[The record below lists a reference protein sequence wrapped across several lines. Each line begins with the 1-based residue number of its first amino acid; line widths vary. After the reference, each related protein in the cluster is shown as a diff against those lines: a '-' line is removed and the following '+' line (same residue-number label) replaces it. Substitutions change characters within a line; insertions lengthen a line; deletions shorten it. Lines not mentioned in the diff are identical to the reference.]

1 MKYRV
6 YHLLLPY
13 LVAIASTGIA
23 LLLTIWIKP
32 LMTQTNSA
40 FFYVAVIASTWYGG
54 IYPGIVSVVLS
65 VLAIDYFLIPPFYQ
79 WTPAF
84 DHLLRLGIFT
94 FVALIINLLCA
105 NLKASKYKLERLS
118 QKLQEESAQ
127 HLKTALNA
135 AQMGMWDW
143 DMVTGKIIWSPEH
156 EQLFG
161 LAPGSFDGRY
171 ETFDSYLYP
180 DDREGLNQAI
190 DQSLKNHTPYD
201 YEYRIVWADGSMH
214 WVEGRGKAFYN
225 QQGQPVRM
233 SGTIMAIDARKEAVE
248 TLLATSLQLRH
259 QFEQQ
264 RLVSEIT
271 QRIRNWLN
279 LQDILQTT
287 VDEVREYLKTDRVT
301 IFRFSPGWGGT
312 IVVESVAD
320 EWMAILPLQ
329 IYDPCIGEEYVEPF
343 KQGLVTAKSDIY
355 NSGISPCHVE
365 FLAKLQVR
373 ANLVVPVLKGD
384 RLWGLLAAHHCAAPR
399 QWQDSEINLLRQLA
413 AQVSVALGQS
423 ALWEQVQRE
432 LAERKQTEALLR
444 LFAQYAPAGIAMFDR
459 DMRYIM
465 ASQRWVDEYN
475 LSSLESLIGRSHYEI
490 FPEIPERWRQIHQRC
505 LAGAIEK
512 SEEDLFVRADGSQQ
526 WLFWEIHPWHT
537 AKGEIGGI
545 ILFSVDITQRKQAE
559 EALQKLNA
567 ELEQRVNERTAELNQ
582 VNDRLLKTLFKEQQ
596 TQFLLSEKAQLLD
609 LAHDTI
615 MTCDLNW
622 VITFWNQGALRMY
635 GWTSAEALG
644 KEVYT
649 LLQTQF
655 PQPLA
660 EIQAQLFEQGYW
672 EGELVHQHRNHQSLT
687 VASRW
692 VLQKDAMG
700 RPIKILEINNDIT
713 SRKQAE
719 AALRQSEETFRSL
732 SEFSPIGI
740 FLCDVTGKCI
750 YSNPVYQ
757 QIIGT
762 SAEEALGDGWKE
774 FVHPDDRQ
782 WVFQHWSEVV
792 AAGKEGVFNEL
803 RYQDR
808 QGKICYTQVRTAP
821 IKSSDGKVILFVG
834 TVEDITERRK
844 IDQMKQEF
852 ISIVS
857 HELKTPLTSI
867 YGSLGLLAGGVFDK
881 KPEKMKNMIDIAA
894 RQSERLV
901 RLVNDILD
909 LRRLE
914 SGHTKFN
921 FKQCAAAE
929 LIQQSVDVMRSQA
942 EQNQI
947 TLSIISCAVEVWADG
962 DAIVQTITNLL
973 SNAIKFSPP
982 NSTITISAEVIPN
995 DLLTQKEIPSSVLFS
1010 VQDQGRGIPED
1021 KLESIFEQ
1029 FQQVNSSDSR
1039 EKGGTGLGLA
1049 ICRNIIEHHS
1059 GKIWVKSVLNQGST
1073 FYFTLPSQQVTM

>member
-1 MKYRV
+1 MKFRG
-6 YHLLLPY
+6 YHKLLPY

-23 LLLTIWIKP
+23 LLLTIWLKP
-32 LMTQTNSA
+32 LMTGTLGA
-40 FFYVAVIASTWYGG
+40 FFFVAVIVSTWYGG

-65 VLAIDYFLIPPFYQ
+65 VLAIDYFLIPPIYQ
-79 WTPAF
+79 WTPVF
-84 DHLLRLGIFT
+84 DDLLRLGIFT
-94 FVALIINLLCA
+94 FVALIINLLSA
-105 NLKASKYKLERLS
+105 NLKASKHKVERLS
-118 QKLQEESAQ
+118 HKFQEESAQ
-127 HLKTALNA
+127 RLQTALNA

-171 ETFDSYLYP
+171 ETFDSSLYP
-180 DDREGLNQAI
+180 DDRQGLNQAI
-190 DQSLKNHTPYD
+190 DQSLKNHTSYNH
-201 YEYRIVWADGSMH
+201 EFRIVWADGSIH

-225 QQGQPVRM
+225 LQGQPVRM
-233 SGTIMAIDARKEAVE
+233 SGTIMAIDARKQAVE
-248 TLLATSLQLRH
+248 TLQATSLQLRH

-264 RLVSEIT
+264 RLVSEST
-271 QRIRNWLN
+271 QRIRNSLN

-287 VDEVREYLKTDRVT
+287 VDEVREYLKTDRVI

-312 IVVESVAD
+312 TVVESVAD
-320 EWMAILPLQ
+320 EWMPILPLQ

-365 FLAKLQVR
+365 FLANLQVR
-373 ANLVVPVLKGD
+373 ANLVVPVIEGD

-399 QWQDSEINLLRQLA
+399 QWQDSEINLLQQLA

-423 ALWEQVQRE
+423 TLWEQVQTE
-432 LAERKQTEALLR
+432 LAQRKQSEALLR
-444 LFAQYAPAGIAMFDR
+444 LFAQCAPAGIAMLDR

-475 LSSLESLIGRSHYEI
+475 LGAVESLIGRSHYEI
-490 FPEIPERWRQIHQRC
+490 FPDIPERWRQIHQRC

-512 SEEDLFVRADGSQQ
+512 SEEDLFVRANGSQQ

-537 AKGEIGGI
+537 ATGEIGGI
-545 ILFSVDITQRKQAE
+545 IVFSVDISQRKQAE
-559 EALQKLNA
+559 LALQQLNA
-567 ELEQRVNERTAELNQ
+567 ELEQRVFKRTVQLNQ
-582 VNDRLLKTLFKEQQ
+582 INDRLLEALLEQQ
-596 TQFLLSEKAQLLD
+596 HTQFLLSEKAQLLD

-622 VITFWNQGALRMY
+622 VITFWNQGAQQMY
-635 GWTSAEALG
+635 GWTPAEALG
-644 KEVYT
+644 KETHT
-649 LLQTQF
+649 LLKTQF
-655 PQPLA
+655 TQPLT
-660 EIQAQLFEQGYW
+660 EIQAQLFDQGYW
-672 EGELVHQHRNHQSLT
+672 EGELVHQHRNHQSIT

-713 SRKQAE
+713 FRKQAE

-740 FLCDVTGKCI
+740 FLSDIAGKTI
-750 YSNPVYQ
+750 YTNPLYQ
-757 QIIGT
+757 QIIGA

-774 FVHPDDRQ
+774 FIHPDDRQ
-782 WVFQHWSEVV
+782 WVFQYWSEVV
-792 AAGKEGVFNEL
+792 AAGKEGIFNEV

-821 IKSSDGKVILFVG
+821 IKSSDGTVILFVG

-857 HELKTPLTSI
+857 HELRTPLTSI
-867 YGSLGLLAGGVFDK
+867 RGALGLVAAGIFDK

-914 SGHTKFN
+914 SGQTKFN
-921 FKQCAAAE
+921 FQQCAVAE
-929 LIQQSVDVMRSQA
+929 LIQQSVDVMRTQA

-947 TLSIISCAVEVWADG
+947 TLSIIPCALEVWADA

-995 DLLTQKEIPSSVLFS
+995 DLLTEKELPFVALFS

-1029 FQQVNSSDSR
+1029 FQQVNVSDSR
-1039 EKGGTGLGLA
+1039 EKGGTGLGLS
-1049 ICRNIIEHHS
+1049 ICRSIIEQHG
-1059 GKIWVKSVLNQGST
+1059 GKIWVQSVLNEGST
-1073 FYFTLPSQQVTM
+1073 FYFTLHFNG